1 MPERNF
7 QKYRRCHNLLTKRLS
22 KELAG
27 PASGQMLRRDRA
39 SLLCGLR

>member
-7 QKYRRCHNLLTKRLS
+7 QKYRGRHNLLTKRLS

-27 PASGQMLRRDRA
+27 QVSGQMFRRDRA
-39 SLLCGLR
+39 SPSCELR